1 MKCQRDPSCV
11 ASDNHAGLC
20 VRIDG
25 TLIMQRPVEVRRTPT
40 DDSGWRDENT
50 SPRHTV
56 PHPHRHPEAEAQIAA
71 AHQPPDAFE
80 TAMQTGVD
88 DALEERARSIR
99 LCAHVAPDWDCA
111 SCRSSDW
118 GRNPGD
124 PPGTLRRFPRP
135 TTPAGRFEAICA
147 AVLSGDMPPDVAR
160 RAMNDPLEDMMRRE
174 HAKQAADPGPVFAI
188 PGSGTADYASAPIAG
203 TYSIGTGR
211 QYKAVQVGAA
221 NLLDTSTLDPDDTV
235 TRGDRTLMYADAAD
249 CEAAYLRLSYGNR
262 PGYWANDGTLRW
274 VDGMP
279 PIAEWLK
286 MHGFPRE
293 ETRPKEPSVVLT
305 GNDLDAFESFSRC
318 AAALEEHAEQGQ
330 ALQVAYRNALQAVS
344 AMAARRN
351 RGK

>member
-1 MKCQRDPSCV
+1 VRCQRDPSCV
-11 ASDNHAGLC
+11 RDDDHADLC

-25 TLIMQRPVEVRRTPT
+25 SVILKRRTPAEVGADFT
-40 DDSGWRDENT
+40 YARDCMQRSKAIRSVALAAQDAGDSGWRDENT

-56 PHPHRHPEAEAQIAA
+56 PHPNRHPEAEAQIAA

-88 DALEERARSIR
+88 DALEEQKRRRLDFLASPVTRAG
-99 LCAHVAPDWDCA
+99 LMDATAHMVSEGVLTQSEARA
-111 SCRSSDW
+111 AIE
-118 GRNPGD
+118 
-124 PPGTLRRFPRP
+124 
-135 TTPAGRFEAICA
+135 AG
-147 AVLSGDMPPDVAR
+147 
-160 RAMNDPLEDMMRRE
+160 DPLEEAMRRE
-174 HAKQAADPGPVFAI
+174 LAKQATDPGPVFAI
-188 PGSGTADYASAPIAG
+188 PGSGTADYSSAPIAG
-203 TYSIGTGR
+203 TLSIGTGR
-211 QYKAVQVGAA
+211 QYKAVQVDTA
-221 NLLDTSTLDPDDTV
+221 NPLDTSTFNPDDTV

-249 CEAAYLRLSYGNR
+249 CEAVYLRLSHCNR

-279 PIAEWLK
+279 PIAEWLT

-293 ETRPKEPSVVLT
+293 EARPKEPSVVLT

-330 ALQVAYRNALQAVS
+330 ALQIAYRNALQAVS

-351 RGK
+351 RGR

>member
-11 ASDNHAGLC
+11 RDDDHADLC
-20 VRIDG
+20 VLRIDG
-25 TLIMQRPVEVRRTPT
+25 SVILKRRTPAEVGADFT
-40 DDSGWRDENT
+40 YARDRMQRSKAIRILALAAQDAGDSGWRDENT

-56 PHPHRHPEAEAQIAA
+56 PHPNVRPTQFCSYCPSPGRLGRVLNPMPDGTLWCDACGRSTHPKRHPEAEAQIAA

-88 DALEERARSIR
+88 DALEEHEEHA
-99 LCAHVAPDWDCA
+99 
-111 SCRSSDW
+111 
-118 GRNPGD
+118 
-124 PPGTLRRFPRP
+124 
-135 TTPAGRFEAICA
+135 
-147 AVLSGDMPPDVAR
+147 
-160 RAMNDPLEDMMRRE
+160 RRE
-174 HAKQAADPGPVFAI
+174 HAKQATDPSSVFAI

-211 QYKAVQVGAA
+211 QYKAVQVDAA

-235 TRGDRTLMYADAAD
+235 TRGDRALMYADAAD
-249 CEAAYLRLSYGNR
+249 CEAAYLRLSHSNR

-293 ETRPKEPSVVLT
+293 GTRPKEPSVVLT
-305 GNDLDAFESFSRC
+305 GSDLDTFESFSRC
-318 AAALEEHAEQGQ
+318 AAALQAHAEQGQ
-330 ALQVAYRNALQAVS
+330 ALQIAYRNALQAVS

-351 RGK
+351 RGR